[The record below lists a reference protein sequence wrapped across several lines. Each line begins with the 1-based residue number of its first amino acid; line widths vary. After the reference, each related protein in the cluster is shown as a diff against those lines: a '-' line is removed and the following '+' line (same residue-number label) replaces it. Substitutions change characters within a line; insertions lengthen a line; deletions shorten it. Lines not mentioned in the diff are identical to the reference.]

1 MEEIK
6 KPNKMTRKRCPNG
19 QRFDKNENKCLP
31 FKGKDSESTQSSSL
45 FPTSIFGNVMNT
57 SNMEEKE
64 KGNPRKMT
72 RKRCPNGQRFDKNE
86 NKCLPFNKVKDQESN
101 QLSSLFPSSIFGNVM
116 NTSNMEEEEKEKEK
130 SKPKKMTRKR
140 CPNGQHFDKNE
151 NHCEPFTKKENPHI
165 ELVNKT
171 VRKTKKKRD
180 LPLEPVVFEEEPKM
194 ISEEPIINNPEL
206 FESPPPIIEDTEH
219 SHNEIKENT
228 TKFNEYLFNKEKDEY
243 YSSNTETPGLP
254 EGHQFLYPELND
266 SEFSYKIAKR
276 KEFADTKYDGNIYD
290 IEEQAELLCN
300 SEFELMPHQLFV
312 KNFLSFQTPYNSL
325 LLYHGLG
332 SGKTC
337 SAIGIAEEMRSYMKQ
352 TGITK
357 QIIVVASP
365 NVQDNFR
372 LQLFDERK
380 LKEEN
385 GMWNMNSCIGNT
397 LLNEINPTHLSGL
410 TRERIITQINA
421 IIRQYYHF
429 MGYNEFANYISK
441 KTAVPEDA
449 GYSKTDQKELTIQ
462 KIKTVFNNRLLIID
476 EIHNLTLADNKQK
489 RTSQLLNV
497 IAKHSENMRLLLL
510 SATPMYNSY
519 EEIIWIANLMNT
531 NDKRSTIDTS
541 DVFDRNGNFKKPNG
555 NYEGGKELLKR
566 KLTGYVSYV
575 RGENPYSFPYRV
587 YPKYFAPDRTLEEN
601 QRIYPTKQMNQKLID
616 EPLLHVPVYL
626 NDLGEYQSKGYQ
638 FIMMNLSARSLNQT
652 DRNGLER
659 IMPTFENMDTFGY
672 TLLHGPLASLNIIY
686 PNKDLDKMISDFE
699 NGNLDEESFGSEE
712 ISQTLASFVGEKG
725 LNSVVKYKS
734 DEHPVPLRHSFEY
747 YPEVLKEYGRVFSQE
762 KIHKYSKKIATIC
775 ECIKQSKGI
784 VLVYSQFIDG
794 GSVPIALALEEMGF
808 SRFGTASHTKNL
820 FKNPPREP
828 IDSITM
834 KTRQQMANE
843 GLGTF
848 KPAKYVMITGH
859 KEFSPNNY
867 EDVKYSTNPDNL
879 YGEKVKVILISKAAA
894 EGLDFKNIRQIHIL
908 EPWYNMNRIEQ
919 IIGRG
924 VRNQSHCGL
933 PFEERNVEIY
943 LHSTLTTGE
952 EEAAD
957 LYVYRM
963 AEKKAL
969 QIGKV
974 TRLLKEVAVDCLLN
988 IGQTNFT
995 EDKLAA
1001 LIEENKNIKI
1011 HLASGEKIDYKIG
1024 DKPYTDVCDYM
1035 DNCAFQCSAKTQL
1048 IPKEDIIRDTY
1059 NTDFMKTNSSTLMKR
1074 IRDLFREKSIYHRKE
1089 LVKALNIVKV
1099 YPREQIYYALTQ
1111 FIDNKTEE
1119 LIDKYE
1125 RVGYLLNRGDYYL
1138 FQPNEIT
1145 DENAS
1150 IYERVAPVDYKR
1162 EKLLLEL
1169 PEKVVAQQ
1177 IPTKALRKE
1186 KKTKDVETD
1195 IITDDESVVDDY
1207 DSVLSKINELMER
1220 VSQKKVRL
1228 NGKEKDWY
1236 LHLNN
1241 VLELLRFKHRLPI
1254 ETIYKYTIFH
1264 ILDFLSFSERLVLL
1278 KYVYSKKNENHNSS
1292 GYEIKIKSYFDEKIV
1307 EFPGNRRG
1315 IVLIDMKN
1323 LVYLVQSNES
1333 PEIWTVAKH
1342 VDEERIRDI
1351 MNTQKIDSSRVFPVI
1366 GFIHEFKGRNELCF
1380 KIKNMVQNNN
1390 KNNKGARA
1398 DQASKQ
1404 EIVTKLNLVLG
1415 EEEGKYDK
1423 SSKFPALFGIVA
1435 MLEILMRY
1443 KTDIGEANMF
1453 FSPENALLNN
1463 VIEA

>member
-1 MEEIK
+1 
-6 KPNKMTRKRCPNG
+6 
-19 QRFDKNENKCLP
+19 
-31 FKGKDSESTQSSSL
+31 
-45 FPTSIFGNVMNT
+45 
-57 SNMEEKE
+57 
-64 KGNPRKMT
+64 
-72 RKRCPNGQRFDKNE
+72 
-86 NKCLPFNKVKDQESN
+86 
-101 QLSSLFPSSIFGNVM
+101 
-116 NTSNMEEEEKEKEK
+116 
-130 SKPKKMTRKR
+130 
-140 CPNGQHFDKNE
+140 
-151 NHCEPFTKKENPHI
+151 
-165 ELVNKT
+165 
-171 VRKTKKKRD
+171 
-180 LPLEPVVFEEEPKM
+180 
-194 ISEEPIINNPEL
+194 
-206 FESPPPIIEDTEH
+206 
-219 SHNEIKENT
+219 
-228 TKFNEYLFNKEKDEY
+228 
-243 YSSNTETPGLP
+243 
-254 EGHQFLYPELND
+254 
-266 SEFSYKIAKR
+266 
-276 KEFADTKYDGNIYD
+276 
-290 IEEQAELLCN
+290 
-300 SEFELMPHQLFV
+300 
-312 KNFLSFQTPYNSL
+312 
-325 LLYHGLG
+325 
-332 SGKTC
+332 
-337 SAIGIAEEMRSYMKQ
+337 
-352 TGITK
+352 
-357 QIIVVASP
+357 
-365 NVQDNFR
+365 
-372 LQLFDERK
+372 
-380 LKEEN
+380 
-385 GMWNMNSCIGNT
+385 
-397 LLNEINPTHLSGL
+397 
-410 TRERIITQINA
+410 
-421 IIRQYYHF
+421 
-429 MGYNEFANYISK
+429 
-441 KTAVPEDA
+441 
-449 GYSKTDQKELTIQ
+449 
-462 KIKTVFNNRLLIID
+462 
-476 EIHNLTLADNKQK
+476 
-489 RTSQLLNV
+489 
-497 IAKHSENMRLLLL
+497 
-510 SATPMYNSY
+510 
-519 EEIIWIANLMNT
+519 MNT
-531 NDKRSTIDTS
+531 NDKRSTIETS

-587 YPKYFAPDRTLEEN
+587 YPKYFAPERTLEQN
-601 QRIYPTKQMNQKLID
+601 QNAYPTKQMNQKHID

-626 NDLGEYQSKGYQ
+626 NDLGDHYQSKGYQ
-638 FIMMNLSARSLNQT
+638 FIMKNLSARSLNQT
-652 DRNGLER
+652 DKNGLER

-686 PNKDLDKMISDFE
+686 PNKDLDEMISDFE
-699 NGNLDEESFGSEE
+699 KGRLDDVDLGSEE
-712 ISQTLASFVGEKG
+712 MSQTIASFVGEKG
-725 LNSVVKYKS
+725 LNSVVKYIS
-734 DEHPVPLRHSFEY
+734 QENPVPLRHSFEY
-747 YPEVLKEYGRVFSQE
+747 YPEVLKKYGRVFSEQE
-762 KIHKYSKKIATIC
+762 IHKYSKKIASIC

-808 SRFGTASHTKNL
+808 SRFGTAHHTRNL
-820 FKNPPREP
+820 FKSPPREP

-834 KTRQQMANE
+834 KTKQQMATE

-859 KEFSPNNY
+859 KEFSPDNY
-867 EDVKYSTNPDNL
+867 ADVNYSTNPDNL
-879 YGEKVKVILISKAAA
+879 NGEKVKVILISKAAA

-943 LHSTLTTGE
+943 LHSTLTNGE

-988 IGQTNFT
+988 ISQTNFT
-995 EDKLAA
+995 EDKLGQ
-1001 LIEENKNIKI
+1001 LVQNQNIKI
-1011 HLASGEKIDYKIG
+1011 HLASGKKIDYKIG

-1074 IRDLFREKSIYHRKE
+1074 IRDLFREKSIYHRTE
-1089 LVKALNIVKV
+1089 LVKEINIVKV
-1099 YPREQIYYALTQ
+1099 YPSEQIYYALTQ

-1119 LIDKYE
+1119 LIDKYG

-1150 IYERVAPVDYKR
+1150 IYERVVPVDYKR

-1169 PEKVVAQQ
+1169 PEKVVTQQ
-1177 IPTKALRKE
+1177 IPTKGLRKE
-1186 KKTKDVETD
+1186 KKTKETE
-1195 IITDDESVVDDY
+1195 IEITEDESILDDY
-1207 DSVLSKINELMER
+1207 ELVLSKINELMER
-1220 VSQKKVRL
+1220 VNQEKVGL
-1228 NGKEKDWY
+1228 KTGEKDWY

-1241 VLELLRFKHRLPI
+1241 VLEPLKFNHGLPI

-1278 KYVYSKKNENHNSS
+1278 KYVYSKKDENHIPS
-1292 GYEIKIKSYFDEKIV
+1292 GYEMNIKNYFEEKIV
-1307 EFPGNRRG
+1307 DIRHTRC
-1315 IVLIDMKN
+1315 IVLIDMEN

-1333 PEIWTVAKH
+1333 PEIWSVAKH
-1342 VDEERIRDI
+1342 ADEERIRKI
-1351 MNTQKIDSSRVFPVI
+1351 MNTQIIDSSRFPPVI
-1366 GFIHEFKGRNELCF
+1366 GFINEFKGKEMSF

-1398 DQASKQ
+1398 DQAAKP
-1404 EIVTKLNLVLG
+1404 ELINKLNLVLG

-1443 KTDIGEANMF
+1443 KTDNEGVNMF
-1453 FSPENALLNN
+1453 FSPENALLNG

>member
-19 QRFDKNENKCLP
+19 QRFDKNVNDCLP
-31 FKGKDSESTQSSSL
+31 FKGKDSESNQPSL

-64 KGNPRKMT
+64 K
-72 RKRCPNGQRFDKNE
+72 
-86 NKCLPFNKVKDQESN
+86 DQ
-101 QLSSLFPSSIFGNVM
+101 QG
-116 NTSNMEEEEKEKEK
+116 
-130 SKPKKMTRKR
+130 KPKKMTRKR
-140 CPNGQHFDKNE
+140 CPNGQHFDKNV
-151 NHCEPFTKKENPHI
+151 NRCEPFTKKKIPHI
-165 ELVNKT
+165 ELINKT

-180 LPLEPVVFEEEPKM
+180 LPLEPVVSEEAPNM
-194 ISEEPIINNPEL
+194 ISEEPLINNPDL
-206 FESPPPIIEDTEH
+206 FEESHDHPSSPSPIIEDTEY
-219 SHNEIKENT
+219 SHTEIKRNT
-228 TKFNEYLFNKEKDEY
+228 NKFNEFLFNKEKGEY
-243 YSSNTETPGLP
+243 YSSNTETPGFP

-276 KEFADTKYDGNIYD
+276 KEFAYTKYDGNIYD
-290 IEEQAELLCN
+290 IEKQADLLCN

-410 TRERIITQINA
+410 NRERIITQINA

-441 KTAVPEDA
+441 KTTVPDDA

-519 EEIIWIANLMNT
+519 EEIIWIANLINT
-531 NDKRSTIDTS
+531 NDKRSTIETS

-587 YPKYFAPDRTLEEN
+587 YPKYFAPERTLEEN
-601 QRIYPTKQMNQKLID
+601 QRIYPTKQMNQKPID

-626 NDLGEYQSKGYQ
+626 NDLGDDYQSKGYQ
-638 FIMMNLSARSLNQT
+638 FIMKNLSARSLNQT
-652 DRNGLER
+652 DKNGLER

-686 PNKDLDKMISDFE
+686 PNEDLDKMISDFG
-699 NGNLDEESFGSEE
+699 NGKLDDESFGSEE
-712 ISQTLASFVGEKG
+712 ISQTIASFVGEKG
-725 LNSVVKYKS
+725 LNSVVKYISEEK
-734 DEHPVPLRHSFEY
+734 PFPLRHSFEY
-747 YPEVLKEYGRVFSQE
+747 YPEVLRKYGRVFSEQE
-762 KIHKYSKKIATIC
+762 IHKYSKKIASIC

-808 SRFGTASHTKNL
+808 SRFGTATHTRNL
-820 FKNPPREP
+820 FKKPPREP

-859 KEFSPNNY
+859 KEFSPDNY
-867 EDVKYSTNPDNL
+867 ADVNYSTNPDNL
-879 YGEKVKVILISKAAA
+879 NGEKVKVILISKAAA

-943 LHSTLTTGE
+943 LHSTLTNSE

-995 EDKLAA
+995 EDKLGE
-1001 LIEENKNIKI
+1001 LVQNQNIKI
-1011 HLASGEKIDYKIG
+1011 HLASGKKIDYKIG

-1048 IPKEDIIRDTY
+1048 IPKEDIIQDTY

-1074 IRDLFREKSIYHRKE
+1074 IRDLFREKSIYHRTE

-1099 YPREQIYYALTQ
+1099 YPSEQIYYALTQ
-1111 FIDNKTEE
+1111 FIENKTEE
-1119 LIDKYE
+1119 LIDKYG

-1150 IYERVAPVDYKR
+1150 IYERVVPVDYKR

-1169 PEKVVAQQ
+1169 PEKVVTQHIQ
-1177 IPTKALRKE
+1177 TKGLRKE
-1186 KKTKDVETD
+1186 KKTKETE
-1195 IITDDESVVDDY
+1195 IEITDNESILNDY
-1207 DSVLSKINELMER
+1207 ELVLSKINELMER
-1220 VSQKKVRL
+1220 VNQKKVKL
-1228 NGKEKDWY
+1228 TGGEKDWY

-1241 VLELLRFKHRLPI
+1241 VLEVLRFNHGLSI

-1278 KYVYSKKNENHNSS
+1278 KYVYSKKNENHIPS
-1292 GYEIKIKSYFDEKIV
+1292 GYETNIRNYFEEKIV
-1307 EFPGNRRG
+1307 KIRHTRG
-1315 IVLIDMKN
+1315 IVLINMEN

-1333 PEIWTVAKH
+1333 PEIWTVAEYT
-1342 VDEERIRDI
+1342 DEEPIRKI
-1351 MNTQKIDSSRVFPVI
+1351 MNTQIIDSSRFFPVI
-1366 GFIHEFKGRNELCF
+1366 GFIHEFKGKELSF

-1398 DQASKQ
+1398 DQAAKP
-1404 EIVTKLNLVLG
+1404 ELINKLNLVLG
-1415 EEEGKYDK
+1415 KEEYDI
-1423 SSKFPALFGIVA
+1423 SSSSQLQKFGIVA

-1443 KTDIGEANMF
+1443 KTDNGEAKMF
-1453 FSPENALLNN
+1453 FSPENAVLNK
-1463 VIEA
+1463 VIDA

>member
-57 SNMEEKE
+57 SNMEEE
-64 KGNPRKMT
+64 K
-72 RKRCPNGQRFDKNE
+72 
-86 NKCLPFNKVKDQESN
+86 
-101 QLSSLFPSSIFGNVM
+101 
-116 NTSNMEEEEKEKEK
+116 EKEKEK

-290 IEEQAELLCN
+290 IEKQAELLCN

-337 SAIGIAEEMRSYMKQ
+337 SAIGIAEEMRAYMKQ

-587 YPKYFAPDRTLEEN
+587 YPKYFAPERTLEEN

-1011 HLASGEKIDYKIG
+1011 HLASGKKIDYKIG

-1186 KKTKDVETD
+1186 KRTKETE
-1195 IITDDESVVDDY
+1195 IEITDDESGVDDY

-1241 VLELLRFKHRLPI
+1241 VLELLRINHGLPI

-1292 GYEIKIKSYFDEKIV
+1292 GYEIKIKSYFEEKIV

-1351 MNTQKIDSSRVFPVI
+1351 MNTQKIDSSRFFPVI